1 MSDDTLVIQTPYDL
15 VGGAEVVRAIVDR
28 FYDEMESDPAFAELR
43 ALHAPDLLPMRISL
57 AGFLVAWLGGP
68 RDWFT
73 DNPGKCMMSVHK
85 PIRID
90 GTTAA
95 QWAEA
100 MRRAIAASPV
110 EPDLGGKMADALADL
125 ALNMGRSRA
134 A

>member
-100 MRRAIAASPV
+100 MRSAIAASPV